1 LELWNLANACRVF
14 EETTDT
20 RSGIKRREATMA
32 WTNDQDVRWNTVE
45 TELTVGGAFY
55 LLTAIIAGLMFV
67 FALGDFFISW
77 AQGTA
82 VVRVFALAV
91 AVLVWLIGRG
101 LRALLS

>member
-1 LELWNLANACRVF
+1 
-14 EETTDT
+14 
-20 RSGIKRREATMA
+20 
-32 WTNDQDVRWNTVE
+32 
-45 TELTVGGAFY
+45 
-55 LLTAIIAGLMFV
+55 LLTTIIAGLMFV